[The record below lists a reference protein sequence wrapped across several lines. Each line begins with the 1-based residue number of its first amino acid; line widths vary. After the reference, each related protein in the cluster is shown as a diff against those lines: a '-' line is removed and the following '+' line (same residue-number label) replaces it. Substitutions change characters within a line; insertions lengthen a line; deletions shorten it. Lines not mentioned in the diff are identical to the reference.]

1 MFVYTLQRI
10 TRPSCRRQSG
20 QNDMKKALA
29 VLLLLLATMTE
40 ANDCPAKIRVQL
52 DLAAPASYLD
62 EKGQLTGMDV
72 EMAQAILVEAGCQI
86 EWITEPMSIERALRL
101 LREGGIDALTRM
113 SFRAER
119 TRYAYFSDAYR
130 QEVIGLF
137 ALKDT
142 PLPEFETLAEA
153 FEKKL
158 RLIGPAAGFFGE
170 EYQALR
176 EPWLASG
183 RMTAYNSATN
193 AARLLFTKPRRG
205 DMILIDADVFHHFI
219 SAAEREQVISAGD
232 WLRIAPVHIMFSQQS
247 VSAALVERVNAVIR
261 QRLQRGAL
269 AEIERR
275 YRPASLMQ
283 NIERSQAV
291 ATPIRLP

>member
-1 MFVYTLQRI
+1 
-10 TRPSCRRQSG
+10 
-20 QNDMKKALA
+20 MKKALA
-29 VLLLLLATMTE
+29 VLLLLLATSTE
-40 ANDCPAKIRVQL
+40 ANDCPTKMRVQL
-52 DLAAPASYLD
+52 DLAAPASFLG
-62 EKGQLTGMDV
+62 EKGQVAGMDV
-72 EMAQAILVEAGCQI
+72 EMAQAILAEAGCQI
-86 EWITEPMSIERALRL
+86 EWVTEPMSIERALRL
-101 LREGGIDALTRM
+101 LREGRIDAMTRM
-113 SFRAER
+113 SFRTER
-119 TRYAYFSDAYR
+119 TRYAHFSEAYR

-137 ALKDT
+137 ALEDT
-142 PLPEFETLAEA
+142 PLLAFKTLAEA
-153 FEKKL
+153 YEQQV
-158 RLIGPAAGFFGE
+158 RLIGPASGYFGE
-170 EYQALR
+170 EFQVLR

-183 RMTAYNSATN
+183 RMTAYNSATK

-205 DMILIDADVFHHFI
+205 DMILIDADVFYHTI
-219 SAAEREQVISAGD
+219 SATESKQVLNAGD

-291 ATPIRLP
+291 ATPRRQP